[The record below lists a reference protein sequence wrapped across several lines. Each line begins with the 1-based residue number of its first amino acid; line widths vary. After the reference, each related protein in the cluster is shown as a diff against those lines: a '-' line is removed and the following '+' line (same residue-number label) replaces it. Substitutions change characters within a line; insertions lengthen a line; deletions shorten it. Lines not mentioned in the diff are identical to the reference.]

1 MARVCVLQFR
11 AAATRPATKLSSSG
25 GTAPRLFTSKHH
37 SPARNGSQARRGRRT
52 ECRSGAVPTRST
64 YWSTAAVGQRRTERL
79 DHLGDDR
86 ARGLHRK
93 PAVHSARGNACPQCV
108 RSSAL
113 QCPKPP
119 SPPCRRGRSLLGA
132 CLAVDA
138 ETKLVDVP
146 VQARVA
152 RLTCTGPLRGSIESR
167 LVRSSSLPN
176 RGQARTKQ
184 NRPGSGLLCG
194 GPTRTR
200 NCTRLTSS
208 ASAAE
213 RARR

>member
-1 MARVCVLQFR
+1 MARVR
-11 AAATRPATKLSSSG
+11 AAATPPATKLSSSG

-37 SPARNGSQARRGRRT
+37 SPAQWQPSYPPRQADG
-52 ECRSGAVPTRST
+52 VPQWPLPHAQ

-93 PAVHSARGNACPQCV
+93 PAVHSAHAAMPACPQCV

-119 SPPCRRGRSLLGA
+119 SLPAANGRSLLGA

-152 RLTCTGPLRGSIESR
+152 RLTCTGPLQGSIESR
-167 LVRSSSLPN
+167 LVRSRSLPH

-184 NRPGSGLLCG
+184 SRLGLRSTLRRPHAYL
-194 GPTRTR
+194 
-200 NCTRLTSS
+200 
-208 ASAAE
+208 
-213 RARR
+213 